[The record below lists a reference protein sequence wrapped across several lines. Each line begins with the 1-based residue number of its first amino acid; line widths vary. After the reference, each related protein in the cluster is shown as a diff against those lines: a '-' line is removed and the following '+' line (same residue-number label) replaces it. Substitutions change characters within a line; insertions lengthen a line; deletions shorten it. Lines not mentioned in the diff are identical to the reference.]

1 MNPAKRR
8 VQHVRRLVVTG
19 LSALVVLPVA
29 ALVVV
34 QSPHAASAAVAPVPI
49 NGTGS
54 SFAAPALRQWAA
66 QTDGVDGV
74 QINFTPSSSVQGLNE
89 YAQGLVNFAAS
100 DIGYSTRQAN
110 YTPGGAQV
118 PFQYMPD
125 VGGALCMAY
134 NLDSPAGQPIT
145 NLRLEPQ
152 TLLDIF
158 SGQIQFWDDPRIAG
172 LNPGVPL
179 PHYQIIANVR
189 SDGAGES
196 YIFSDYFYTLYQSQW
211 NAFTNAMGA
220 ASGANAIWPSAPVN
234 ANQIGPYNISQLPAW
249 SGSDAVIEHTKDDT
263 GASNNTNNSITYV
276 ETAYAQLNNLPCASI
291 LNPAGQYVQPSEQG
305 DAIALTQ
312 DQLEPDLEQILTGV
326 FLNSNPQSYPISAY
340 SYLITQEEQT
350 PAAVGLVQADY
361 VKFIACQ
368 GQQSAGALGYTPIP
382 PNLVQDDFDA
392 INRTNQGGAPP
403 LPPATAAN
411 CPNPYLTG
419 QLPCPGGDCNPQ
431 GSGAPGASGTT
442 TGPGSTGPASGTTGP
457 GGTSTS
463 ASAAAAAAAA
473 TNAASSAH
481 SAAIAAEVLAAQ
493 KKAAQ
498 VAQASKKLAGTVTPP
513 GVAFTSDIDRLLGR
527 PFSSGSIWLWTL
539 LLLGVF
545 AIVPAAIAVVGKR
558 RRPRT
563 TPAATAEEVDQ

>member
-1 MNPAKRR
+1 MSSTKKRAHR
-8 VQHVRRLVVTG
+8 LRRLVVSG
-19 LSALVVLPVA
+19 LSALVMLPVTA
-29 ALVVV
+29 MVAVL
-34 QSPHAASAAVAPVPI
+34 SPHAASAAVAPVPI

-54 SFAAPALRQWAA
+54 SFASPALRQWAA
-66 QTDGVDGV
+66 QTDGIDGV

-100 DIGYSTRQAN
+100 DIGYSTGQAN

-134 NLDSPAGQPIT
+134 NLDSPAGQAIT
-145 NLRLEPQ
+145 NLRLDPQ
-152 TLLDIF
+152 TLLKIF
-158 SGQIQFWDDPRIAG
+158 SGQIQFWDDPQVAG

-211 NAFTNAMGA
+211 TAFTNAMGA
-220 ASGANAIWPSAPVN
+220 KSGPNAIWPSAPVN
-234 ANQIGPYNISQLPAW
+234 ANQVGPYDVSQLPAW
-249 SGSDAVIEHTKDDT
+249 GGSDAVIEHTKDDN

-291 LNPAGQYVQPSEQG
+291 LNPAGQWVQPSEQG

-326 FLNSNPQSYPISAY
+326 FLNPNPLSYPISAY
-340 SYLITQEEQT
+340 SYLITQEGQT
-350 PAAVGLVQADY
+350 PAAVGVVQADY

-392 INRTNQGGAPP
+392 INRINQGGAPP

-419 QLPCPGGDCNPQ
+419 QLQLPGEPIQIGT
-431 GSGAPGASGTT
+431 AGASGTT
-442 TGPGSTGPASGTTGP
+442 TGTTGP
-457 GGTSTS
+457 GSGRTG
-463 ASAAAAAAAA
+463 SAATSSAATGATAS
-473 TNAASSAH
+473 TNAATSTN
-481 SAAIAAEVLAAQ
+481 SAAIQAEIAAAQ

-498 VAQASKKLAGTVTPP
+498 VAQASKKLAATVQSPD
-513 GVAFTSDIDRLLGR
+513 AFVNEVDRLLGR

-539 LLLGVF
+539 LLVGVF
-545 AIVPAAIAVVGKR
+545 AIVPAAIAVMGKR

-563 TPAATAEEVDQ
+563 TGEEADR

>member
-1 MNPAKRR
+1 MSSVRQRR
-8 VQHVRRLVVTG
+8 QRVRRLVVSG
-19 LSALVVLPVA
+19 LSALIMLPVTA
-29 ALVVV
+29 ALVVL
-34 QSPHAASAAVAPVPI
+34 SPPPHAASAAVAPVPI
-49 NGTGS
+49 TGTGS
-54 SFAAPALRQWAA
+54 SFASPALRQWAA

-74 QINFTPSSSVQGLNE
+74 AINFTPSSSVQGLNE

-100 DIGYSTRQAN
+100 DIGYSTGQAN

-134 NLDSPAGQPIT
+134 NLNSPAGQAIT
-145 NLRLEPQ
+145 NLRLDPQ
-152 TLLDIF
+152 TLLKVF
-158 SGQIQFWDDPRIAG
+158 SGQIQFWDDPQIAG

-220 ASGANAIWPSAPVN
+220 ASGPNAIWPSAPVN
-234 ANQIGPYNISQLPAW
+234 ANQVGPYDISQLPAW
-249 SGSDAVIEHTKDDT
+249 SGSDAVIEHTKDDN

-291 LNPAGQYVQPSEQG
+291 LNPAGQWVQPSEQG

-326 FLNSNPQSYPISAY
+326 FLNPNPLSYPISAY

-350 PAAVGLVQADY
+350 PAAVGVVLADY

-368 GQQSAGALGYTPIP
+368 GQQSAGALGYTPLP
-382 PNLVQDDFDA
+382 PNLVQDDFDS
-392 INRTNQGGAPP
+392 INRVNQGGAPP

-419 QLPCPGGDCNPQ
+419 QLQLPGEPIQIGV
-431 GSGAPGASGTT
+431 AGASGTT
-442 TGPGSTGPASGTTGP
+442 PGGGANGPASGTTGP
-457 GGTSTS
+457 GGTAT
-463 ASAAAAAAAA
+463 SAAAAAAAA
-473 TNAASSAH
+473 AAAKAAAGTN
-481 SAAIAAEVLAAQ
+481 SAAIQAEIAAAK
-493 KKAAQ
+493 KKAEQ
-498 VAQASKKLAGTVTPP
+498 VAEASKKLAATAQNPDEFVSE
-513 GVAFTSDIDRLLGR
+513 VDRLLGR

-539 LLLGVF
+539 LLVGAF
-545 AIVPAAIAVVGKR
+545 AIVPAAIAILGKR
-558 RRPRT
+558 RRTRT
-563 TPAATAEEVDQ
+563 TGQEGDR

>member
-1 MNPAKRR
+1 MGSSVKRPAGPATRR
-8 VQHVRRLVVTG
+8 ALRVRRLVVSG
-19 LSALVVLPVA
+19 LSALVIVPVTT
-29 ALVVV
+29 LVVAL
-34 QSPHAASAAVAPVPI
+34 SPHVASAVAPVPI
-49 NGTGS
+49 TGTGS
-54 SFAAPALRQWAA
+54 SFASVALKQWAA

-74 QINFTPSSSVQGLNE
+74 AINFAPSSSVQGMNE

-100 DIGYSTRQAN
+100 DIGYSTGQAN

-134 NLDSPAGQPIT
+134 NLDSPAGQAIT
-145 NLRLEPQ
+145 NMRLDPQ
-152 TLLDIF
+152 TILKIF
-158 SGQIQFWDDPRIAG
+158 SGQIQFWDDPQIAG

-220 ASGANAIWPSAPVN
+220 ASGPNAIWPSAPVN

-249 SGSDAVIEHTKDDT
+249 SGSDAVIEHTKDDN

-291 LNPAGQYVQPSEQG
+291 LNPAGQWVQPSEQG

-326 FLNSNPQSYPISAY
+326 FLNSNPLSYPISAY
-340 SYLITQEEQT
+340 SYLITQEAQT
-350 PAAVGLVQADY
+350 PAAVGVVLADY

-368 GQQSAGALGYTPIP
+368 GQQSAGPLGYTPIP

-392 INRTNQGGAPP
+392 INRINQGGAPP

-419 QLPCPGGDCNPQ
+419 QLQLPGEPIQIGQ
-431 GSGAPGASGTT
+431 AGASGTT
-442 TGPGSTGPASGTTGP
+442 PGTSPTGGPASGTTGP
-457 GGTSTS
+457 GAAGSSSSAT
-463 ASAAAAAAAA
+463 ASAAAAAA
-473 TNAASSAH
+473 TS
-481 SAAIAAEVLAAQ
+481 SAAIQAEIAAAQ
-493 KKAAQ
+493 KKAEQ
-498 VAQASKKLAGTVTPP
+498 VAAATKKQAANVQTPGT
-513 GVAFTSDIDRLLGR
+513 ALTSLIDRLLGR
-527 PFSSGSIWLWTL
+527 PFSSGLIWLWTL
-539 LLLGVF
+539 LLVGVF
-545 AIVPAAIAVVGKR
+545 AIVPAAIAVLGKR
-558 RRPRT
+558 RRPH
-563 TPAATAEEVDQ
+563 ASAEEVDQ

>member
-1 MNPAKRR
+1 MSPAKRQ
-8 VQHVRRLVVTG
+8 VQRVRRLVVSG
-19 LSALVVLPVA
+19 LSALVALPVT

-34 QSPHAASAAVAPVPI
+34 SSPHAASAGVAPVPI
-49 NGTGS
+49 TGTGS

-74 QINFTPSSSVQGLNE
+74 AINFTPSSSVQGLNE

-100 DIGYSTRQAN
+100 DIGYSTGQAN
-110 YTPGGAQV
+110 FTPGGNQV

-134 NLDSPAGQPIT
+134 NLDSPAGQAIT
-145 NLRLEPQ
+145 NLHLDPL
-152 TLLDIF
+152 TLLKIF
-158 SGQIQFWDDPRIAG
+158 SGQIQFWDDPQIAG

-179 PHYQIIANVR
+179 PHYQVIANVR

-220 ASGANAIWPSAPVN
+220 ASGPNAIWPSAPVN
-234 ANQIGPYNISQLPAW
+234 ANQIGPYNVSQLPAW
-249 SGSDAVIEHTKDDT
+249 SGSDAVIEHTKDDN

-291 LNPAGQYVQPSEQG
+291 LNPAGQWVQPSEQG

-326 FLNSNPQSYPISAY
+326 FLNPNPLSYPISAY
-340 SYLITQEEQT
+340 SYLITQEGQT
-350 PAAVGLVQADY
+350 PAAVGVVQADY

-392 INRTNQGGAPP
+392 INRINQGGAPP

-419 QLPCPGGDCNPQ
+419 QLQLPGEPIQIGT
-431 GSGAPGASGTT
+431 AGASGTT
-442 TGPGSTGPASGTTGP
+442 TGTTGP
-457 GGTSTS
+457 GSGRTG
-463 ASAAAAAAAA
+463 SAATSSAATGATAS
-473 TNAASSAH
+473 TNAATSTN
-481 SAAIAAEVLAAQ
+481 SAAIQAEIAAAQ

-498 VAQASKKLAGTVTPP
+498 VAQATKKLAATVQTPD
-513 GVAFTSDIDRLLGR
+513 AFVNEVDRLLGR
-527 PFSSGSIWLWTL
+527 PFSSASIWLWTL
-539 LLLGVF
+539 LLIGVF
-545 AIVPAAIAVVGKR
+545 AIVPAAIAVLGKR

-563 TPAATAEEVDQ
+563 TGEEADR